1 MRKKAETDEQ
11 VPALIDSDISKKK
24 FRKNWARLIQ
34 KIYNVDP
41 LICPK
46 CSGKMRIIS
55 FIEDETVIKKILKH
69 LNLWETRIHDPP
81 NDKKN
86 MFNETI
92 MIPEFY
98 NFTDDV
104 FPLNTYE
111 SGQFDE
117 LHCSPSYEDDYSQ
130 LPSYEDD

>member
-1 MRKKAETDEQ
+1 MRKKAETDDK

-46 CSGKMRIIS
+46 CSGKMRIVS
-55 FIEDETVIKKILKH
+55 FVEDETIIKKILKH

-81 NDKKN
+81 NDNRN
-86 MFNETI
+86 MFNEAI

-98 NFTDDV
+98 NFTDDI

-111 SGQFDE
+111 DDYSQM
-117 LHCSPSYEDDYSQ
+117 PSYEDD
-130 LPSYEDD
+130 